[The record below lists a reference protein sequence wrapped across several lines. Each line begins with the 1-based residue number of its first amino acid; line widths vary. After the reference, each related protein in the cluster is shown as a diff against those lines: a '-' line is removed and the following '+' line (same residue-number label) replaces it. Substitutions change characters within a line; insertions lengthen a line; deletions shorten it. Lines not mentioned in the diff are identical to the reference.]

1 MSQRIKLHLACM
13 WVKPRTFTFHAKG
26 IMREIDSLS
35 LAVKVIISQAIVML
49 SLAVMALF

>member
-1 MSQRIKLHLACM
+1 MSQRIALHIACIYC
-13 WVKPRTFTFHAKG
+13 KPRTFTFHAKG

-35 LAVKVIISQAIVML
+35 LAVKVIISQAIVIL